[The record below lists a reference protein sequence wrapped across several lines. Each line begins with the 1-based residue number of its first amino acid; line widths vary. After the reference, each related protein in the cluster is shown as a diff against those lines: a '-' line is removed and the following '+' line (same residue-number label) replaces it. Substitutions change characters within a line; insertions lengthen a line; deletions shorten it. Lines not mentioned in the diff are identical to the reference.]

1 MNSTTDDVVR
11 FQSSF
16 RLRRAASLAAI
27 GALIAMFIG
36 IKSHVISS
44 DWLPVALVAMA
55 GVAGGVWRCPRCR
68 ERLGVALTVGQ
79 CPHCQLD
86 LVRRPSA

>member
-1 MNSTTDDVVR
+1 MMSPRDDVVR
-11 FQSSF
+11 FQSKF
-16 RLRRAASLAAI
+16 RLRRAATLGAI
-27 GALIAMFIG
+27 GALIAMFVA

-55 GVAGGVWRCPRCR
+55 GVAGGVWCCPRCG
-68 ERLGVALTVGQ
+68 ERLGVALTVHQ
-79 CPHCQLD
+79 CPHCYLD